1 MDIQESVDL
10 SETKRKVKMK
20 RNLEVDRIVEIC
32 VWSVLFLS
40 LECVLEGLVS
50 GGEIRGWVFHA
61 IAVAGCTV
69 AIFRKSDLTA
79 QISMVC
85 GLVAFFNEFILL
97 QDASIPLK
105 FIVPSFV
112 LFGVSMTGFVLLL
125 GVGQREISMRQ
136 GSSGFNGPKS
146 GIQREPLSPPPYAKV
161 PGTPPLAPPPI
172 TKRIVFPSNR
182 GSDLSCVIGGLIVVY
197 SLSMASWIDLEKW
210 FGLRTATVGF
220 AELRDVESI
229 VDGVSTISSAYFS
242 IGFLGSY
249 LVAALAI
256 GSVLLRRTQFSI
268 EHLRPGRTLL
278 GLTPLF
284 GIWHTVLVLE
294 LSQDGGNNFMSAG
307 GWAGSFGLLLIAIG
321 SFLSR

>member
-1 MDIQESVDL
+1 
-10 SETKRKVKMK
+10 MK
-20 RNLEVDRIVEIC
+20 RNLEVDRNIDIC
-32 VWSVLFLS
+32 VWGVLLLS
-40 LECVLEGLVS
+40 LECVLEGLIS
-50 GGEIRGWVFHA
+50 GGETRGWVFHA

-85 GLVAFFNEFILL
+85 GLVAFFNEIILL
-97 QDASIPLK
+97 HDASIALK
-105 FIVPSFV
+105 FIAPSFV
-112 LFGVSMTGFVLLL
+112 LFGVSMTGLVLLL
-125 GVGQREISMRQ
+125 GVGQRETSTRQ

-146 GIQREPLSPPPYAKV
+146 GIQREPLSPPPGGKIPSPA
-161 PGTPPLAPPPI
+161 TLASPPT
-172 TKRIVFPSNR
+172 TKRIAFPNNR
-182 GSDLSCVIGGLIVVY
+182 GSDFYCVVGGLIVVY

-229 VDGVSTISSAYFS
+229 VDGVTTVSSAYFS

-249 LVAALAI
+249 LVSALAI
-256 GSVLLRRTQFSI
+256 GSVILRRTQFSI

-284 GIWHTVLVLE
+284 GVWHTALVID
-294 LSQDGGNNFMSAG
+294 LSQDGGKNFMSAG

-321 SFLSR
+321 SFLNR